1 MCSLR
6 NGILPSS
13 QRRSFM
19 GKGSYGFPGLRNVSH
34 GRATHYISSNLKSI
48 NRKYGLTN
56 AGYIAQ
62 RYRRNEASY
71 KRIFLSSNPVE
82 SAKRLF
88 RTLGRGGIQK
98 PLKDNDGSIK
108 GWTRTMKGGD
118 VITYRPRRSSD
129 GSSVVDINIKSNR
142 PGIKSQKIHFYH
154 KEKK

>member
-1 MCSLR
+1 
-6 NGILPSS
+6 
-13 QRRSFM
+13 M

-34 GRATHYISSNLKSI
+34 GQASNYISSNLKSI
-48 NRKYGLTN
+48 KRNYGLTD

-62 RYRRNEASY
+62 KYRKNDASN
-71 KRIFLSSNPVE
+71 KRIFLSKNPVE

-98 PLKDNDGSIK
+98 PIRDKDGSIK

-129 GSSVVDINIKSNR
+129 GSSVVDINITSNQ
-142 PGIKSQKIHFYH
+142 PGIKCQKIHFYH
-154 KEKK
+154 KETR